1 MRFSSRELM
10 VALSTSMMRPCK
22 SFSLGQAIVW
32 KRNCLKSFELHQSVS
47 EREQLGE
54 RRPAG
59 RQSKFQT
66 FQMLKNT
73 LHGSGPCS
81 RDSAIG
87 LFWRFHFSARSG
99 SGAV

>member
-1 MRFSSRELM
+1 MQFSSRELM
-10 VALSTSMMRPCK
+10 AALSTSMMRPCR
-22 SFSLGQAIVW
+22 SFSYGQASVW
-32 KRNCLKSFELHQSVS
+32 KRKCLKSFELHQSAS

-59 RQSKFQT
+59 HQSKFQT
-66 FQMLKNT
+66 FQMLRNT

-87 LFWRFHFSARSG
+87 LFLRVPLLTITTHL
-99 SGAV
+99 